1 MLKLGEKIIKSLYLG
16 AKAISKV
23 FKGDTLIL
31 SSGGSGGGHTEIEY
45 LEGDKTSYINTGVI
59 GKADLTFDIEL
70 YTPTTSIAG
79 YTYIIGCRDATYRFY
94 PIAFYGGR
102 FAKRLGSSNWTTG
115 NDGVIKAGDHR
126 FLIKTST
133 KNDVGIIWSGTTET
147 MAYYGAWEYVDG
159 ELVSRSLNTSAYKVP
174 TEKEMYLF
182 AINNNGTATVGNA
195 NFNDSTGYL
204 KIKSCK
210 IWDKEA
216 NRNDVLIRDYIAV
229 ERSDG
234 VKCLYDKVEGKYY
247 EFQTV

>member
-1 MLKLGEKIIKSLYLG
+1 MKLYAGLKEIVKTYLGERLVYVS
-16 AKAISKV
+16 SS
-23 FKGDTLIL
+23 DTPTDTPTLT
-31 SSGGSGGGHTEIEY
+31 HTEIEY
-45 LEGDKTSYINTGVI
+45 LEGDKVSYINTGVI

-70 YTPTTSIAG
+70 YTPTTSIVG
-79 YTYIIGCRDATYRFY
+79 YTYIMGCSDATYRFY

-133 KNDVGIIWSGTTET
+133 QKDIGIVWGGTTTET

-174 TEKEMYLF
+174 TETEMYLF
-182 AINNNGTATVGNA
+182 AINNNGTASVGNS
-195 NFNDSTGYL
+195 NFTDTTGYL
-204 KIKSCK
+204 RIKACK
-210 IWDKEA
+210 IWDKDI
-216 NRNDVLIRDYIAV
+216 NRNDVLIRDYVAV

-234 VKCLYDKVEGKYY
+234 VKCLYDKVESKYY
-247 EFQTV
+247 EFQTA